1 MRRILFQTHR
11 CRCVA
16 GNVQGE
22 HQTGGNEVAQCQRR
36 LHEER
41 PARGIATPVLA
52 KTQQAG
58 EQQQQRQH
66 EANHS
71 DDDVEAA
78 PKIAQP
84 HRTAHDAQEAD
95 EGAQLKGRERG
106 RTSCYCA
113 PLWWLTELTRQ
124 VILERPSMLRKY
136 LRSHSGLTDISDGD
150 NKIPLPRPK

>member
-1 MRRILFQTHR
+1 MAQRQR
-11 CRCVA
+11 C
-16 GNVQGE
+16 
-22 HQTGGNEVAQCQRR
+22 

-58 EQQQQRQH
+58 EQQKQRQH

-84 HRTAHDAQEAD
+84 HRTAHDTQETD
-95 EGAQLKGRERG
+95 EGAQLHGRGGE
-106 RTSCYCA
+106 
-113 PLWWLTELTRQ
+113 Q
-124 VILERPSMLRKY
+124 VVIAFVLCCC
-136 LRSHSGLTDISDGD
+136 G
-150 NKIPLPRPK
+150 

>member
-11 CRCVA
+11 CRRVA
-16 GNVQGE
+16 SNVQGE
-22 HQTGGNEVAQCQRR
+22 HQPGGNEVAQRQRR

-95 EGAQLKGRERG
+95 EGAELREG
-106 RTSCYCA
+106 GENKLLLC
-113 PLWWLTELTRQ
+113 LVWWLTELTRQ

-136 LRSHSGLTDISDGD
+136 LRSQSGLTDISDGD
-150 NKIPLPRPK
+150 NKIPLARPK

>member
-1 MRRILFQTHR
+1 M
-11 CRCVA
+11 
-16 GNVQGE
+16 
-22 HQTGGNEVAQCQRR
+22 AQRQRR

-95 EGAQLKGRERG
+95 EGAQLHGCESRKGG
-106 RTSCYCA
+106 G
-113 PLWWLTELTRQ
+113 
-124 VILERPSMLRKY
+124 K
-136 LRSHSGLTDISDGD
+136 
-150 NKIPLPRPK
+150 NKLLLCSVVVAD